1 MNNFIETL
9 NPGIHPS
16 LLSALRNTQNRLT
29 DSGEGDRRT
38 LYREAVDRISS
49 RWTAETTQFI
59 SGSDNPI
66 RNSLLAC
73 TEELDR
79 VWIDCR
85 AGKAGMVEF
94 KEALNIWGDTY
105 EKIVG
110 DSGKGLLI

>member
-16 LLSALRNTQNRLT
+16 LLSALKGIQNRHE
-29 DSGEGDRRT
+29 DFGEEDRRT
-38 LYREAVDRISS
+38 LYREAVERISS

-73 TEELDR
+73 TEELDK

-85 AGKAGMVEF
+85 AGKA
-94 KEALNIWGDTY
+94 
-105 EKIVG
+105 
-110 DSGKGLLI
+110 